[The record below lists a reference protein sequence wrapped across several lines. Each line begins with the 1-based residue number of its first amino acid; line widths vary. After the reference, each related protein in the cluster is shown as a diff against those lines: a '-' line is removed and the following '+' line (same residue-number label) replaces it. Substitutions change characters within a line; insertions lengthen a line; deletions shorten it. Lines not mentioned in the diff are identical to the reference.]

1 MVAIKHILLPLAIA
15 STAVAAP
22 AVHEGTIIEARANST
37 IDDFIDFGG
46 LVLKTVTST
55 LDIISHP
62 DKSKGT
68 VYDNLQKGV
77 AAINN
82 LFPTLIDDLK
92 TLPIVGDVAKTLG
105 PLIINPLSEG
115 FAKVMQQI
123 AIVLVSLF
131 TDGPL
136 STIGDVFKSL
146 FGNFLDFIKQFI
158 GSIANI
164 FPWLHSET
172 SSMKSASNRL
182 DQAYFSANNNN

>member
-1 MVAIKHILLPLAIA
+1 MVSAKHFLLPLAIA

-22 AVHEGTIIEARANST
+22 APEYNQVLVIRSNST
-37 IDDFIDFGG
+37 IDDFVDFGE

-55 LDIISHP
+55 LDIISSP

-68 VYDNLQKGV
+68 VYENLQKGFE
-77 AAINN
+77 AINK
-82 LFPTLIDDLK
+82 LFPVLIDDLK
-92 TLPIVGDVAKTLG
+92 TLPIVGQVAKNLG
-105 PLIINPLSEG
+105 PLIINPISEA

-136 STIGDVFKSL
+136 STIGDIFQSL
-146 FGNFLDFIKQFI
+146 FGDFMKYIKQFI
-158 GSIANI
+158 GSIANL
-164 FPWLHSET
+164 FPWMHSET

-182 DQAYFSANNNN
+182 DQAYFSAH